1 MLSTVQ
7 TQFRTILQGLRK
19 LYITIIIIIIERYQG
34 PDPVD
39 DRFQRGVKG
48 SAKEG
53 VSKALVMVRVL
64 QPDRL
69 AFRVLLYLCRIQ

>member
-19 LYITIIIIIIERYQG
+19 LYITIIIIIERYQG